1 MPETRH
7 RTVLEIGVDDR
18 ALRQL
23 APTMERA
30 LNPKIA
36 EAFEKSMERS
46 TSALSKM
53 VEQQARLGKLLDEQA
68 KRAQGRQRDDD
79 RRRRD
84 EDRRQRDVTRSG
96 TAQGSFIGTLGAHA
110 AMRTNQLAGQM
121 PYNEGFLAQMLSA
134 IPILGPA
141 FAGAVGGAQSFYQSF
156 AQQQIARARA
166 FGTSGLTNRGFAG
179 LTSTGVGMGYGPT
192 EMAGFV
198 GGLGGSS
205 GMRGGALERL
215 VPRAL
220 QLQTL
225 MGIDSGV
232 SGSLVNASL
241 AGTQAF
247 AGLADPDIEDRSA
260 AMVTE
265 AVADGLAA
273 GIREG
278 RIGEVLQQI
287 AASVMQMRT
296 RGIPLDLGE
305 TLGLMRGLGALGGG
319 FSGEASGEAAR
330 SITAGFS
337 GAADRE
343 GVMSALAIRQRMEAH
358 GEDYETA
365 ARAIEASP
373 ASAFRSVM
381 SSLARF
387 RGTRGY
393 ETMLRNQFERLGINL
408 SREQAHRLASASPE
422 DFDRMVASEIG
433 SGEGLVRGVL
443 EERAGEAP
451 LGTAATEAGYEARRA
466 GIGAGMAETV
476 GEYRN
481 LEIRMI
487 RAFQPMVQAFAQGVI
502 REVGGLFDAFQEGGV
517 LGLLEHA
524 MTRLTDAIMTDLP
537 NALREAVGLPTT
549 ADAGDMAMD
558 ALDATDWAINSS
570 LAEAMDALGAEGA
583 AESLRGSAERALQR
597 GAQRRAPLPEGAAG
611 EITPGPLV
619 PEVNVVITDRTA
631 GGIEV
636 GR

>member
-53 VEQQARLGKLLDEQA
+53 VEQQAKLGKLLDDQA

-79 RRRRD
+79 KRRRD
-84 EDRRQRDVTRSG
+84 EDRRQREATRSG
-96 TAQGSFIGTLGAHA
+96 SAQGSFIGTMGAHV

-141 FAGAVGGAQSFYQSF
+141 FSGAVGGAMGFYQSF

-166 FGTSGLTNRGFAG
+166 FGTSGMTNRGFAG
-179 LTSTGVGMGYGPT
+179 LTDTGVSMGYGPS
-192 EMAGFV
+192 EMAGMI
-198 GGLGGSS
+198 GGLGSSS
-205 GMRGGALERL
+205 GLRGDALGRL

-241 AGTQAF
+241 AGTSSPG
-247 AGLADPDIEDRSA
+247 GLADPDVEDRAA

-265 AVADGLAA
+265 AVADGMAA

-278 RIGEVLQQI
+278 RIGEVLGQI
-287 AASVMQMRT
+287 AQGVTAMRT
-296 RGIPLDLGE
+296 QGIPLDLGE
-305 TLGLMRGLGALGGG
+305 TLGLMRGLGGLGGG
-319 FSGEASGEAAR
+319 FGGEASGAAAR
-330 SITAGFS
+330 SITQGFS

-343 GVMSALAIRQRMEAH
+343 GVLSALAIRQRMEAH

-373 ASAFRSVM
+373 ATAFRSVM
-381 SSLARF
+381 SSLSRF

-408 SREQAHRLASASPE
+408 SREQAHRLANAAPE
-422 DFDRMVASEIG
+422 DFDRMVAAELG
-433 SGEGLVRGVL
+433 SGESLVGGDLAAR
-443 EERAGEAP
+443 EADAP
-451 LGTAATEAGYEARRA
+451 LGIAAAEAGYESRRA
-466 GIGAGMAETV
+466 GIGAGMTETV
-476 GEYRN
+476 GEYRG
-481 LEIRMI
+481 LELRMI

-502 REVGGLFDAFQEGGV
+502 REVGGLFSAFEEGGIM
-517 LGLLEHA
+517 GLLEHA
-524 MTRLTDAIMTDLP
+524 MTRLTEAITTDLP
-537 NALREAVGLPTT
+537 NALREAVGLPST
-549 ADAGDMAMD
+549 ADAGDMALD
-558 ALDATDWAINSS
+558 ALDATDWALNSG
-570 LAEAMDALGAEGA
+570 LAEVMDALGADET
-583 AESLRGSAERALQR
+583 AESMRGTADRALTR
-597 GAQRRAPLPEGAAG
+597 GAERRAPVPPGGEG
-611 EITPGPLV
+611 EILPGPMV
-619 PEVNVVITDRTA
+619 PEVVIVDRTA

-636 GR
+636 AR